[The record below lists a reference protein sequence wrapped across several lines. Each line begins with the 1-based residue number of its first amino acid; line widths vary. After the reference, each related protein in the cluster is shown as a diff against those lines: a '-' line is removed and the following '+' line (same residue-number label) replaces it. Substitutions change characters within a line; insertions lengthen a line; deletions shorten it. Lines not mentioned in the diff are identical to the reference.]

1 MIPVVLSLKI
11 SVLSLCHKLPS
22 GVTPR
27 LISESLAQKKT
38 PMELKAPI
46 QPKGV
51 SDSD

>member
-11 SVLSLCHKLPS
+11 PVLSPCHRLPS

-27 LISESLAQKKT
+27 LMSESLAQKKT
-38 PMELKAPI
+38 PIELEAPI
-46 QPKGV
+46 QPEGV